1 MPCQKSKELS
11 TNVVFC
17 TFGGPHTMESVRDLI
32 YTAGKKWKYKHN
44 EKEAIM
50 NIINSHKHK

>member
-1 MPCQKSKELS
+1 
-11 TNVVFC
+11 
-17 TFGGPHTMESVRDLI
+17 MESGRDLI

-50 NIINSHKHK
+50 NKQGAKNTAKISHTVYISLTTFSAT